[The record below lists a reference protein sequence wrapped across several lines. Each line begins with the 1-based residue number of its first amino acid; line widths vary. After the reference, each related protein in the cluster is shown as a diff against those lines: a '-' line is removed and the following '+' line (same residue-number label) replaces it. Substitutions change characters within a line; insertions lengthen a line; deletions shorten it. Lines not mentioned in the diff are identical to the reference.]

1 MHELTLL
8 YGVAEKVEQ
17 VVKENGLERIDAVVL
32 EVGEATTVV
41 PEFLRDGYSVI
52 SDDYDF
58 LRGSELII
66 DTVTAVGRCRNCGME
81 FPIVESKGIC
91 PDCGSFETD
100 LIEGGDFFIK
110 EVRIMESQKER

>member
-17 VVKENGLERIDAVVL
+17 VVKENGLERIDAVVI

-41 PEFLRDGYSVI
+41 PEFLQDGYSVI
-52 SDDYDF
+52 SDDFDY

-66 DTVTAVGRCRNCGME
+66 DVIPAVGRCR
-81 FPIVESKGIC
+81 
-91 PDCGSFETD
+91 DCGREYPVTASGGVCPYCGSRSRD
-100 LIEGGDFFIK
+100 LTEGTDFFIK
-110 EVRIMESQKER
+110 EVRVMET

>member
-17 VVKENGLERIDAVVL
+17 VVKENGLERIDAVVI

-66 DTVTAVGRCRNCGME
+66 DIITAVGRCRRCGRE
-81 FPIVESKGIC
+81 FPIAANRGIC
-91 PDCGSFETD
+91 PDCGSFEKD
-100 LIEGGDFFIK
+100 VIEGDDFFIK
-110 EVRIMESQKER
+110 EVRIMET